1 MVLVA
6 LFVKLNAR
14 SCKNYTVTHKILL
27 FQNVYWVRIYILR
40 TFKMLIRVL
49 QKVGEEV
56 LQWTWVSRTQKGS
69 KSPATSFLKAG
80 LGPK

>member
-1 MVLVA
+1 
-6 LFVKLNAR
+6 
-14 SCKNYTVTHKILL
+14 
-27 FQNVYWVRIYILR
+27 
-40 TFKMLIRVL
+40 MLIRVP